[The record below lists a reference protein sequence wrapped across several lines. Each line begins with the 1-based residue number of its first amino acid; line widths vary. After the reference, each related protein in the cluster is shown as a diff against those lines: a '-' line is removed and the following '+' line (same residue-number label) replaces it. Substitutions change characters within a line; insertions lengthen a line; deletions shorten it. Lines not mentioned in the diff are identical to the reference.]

1 MNSSYHYITPRAAAL
16 GVSPHIPHAHV
27 RPASRSLGHSPA
39 TSGLSIQGPGG
50 IVCRFLRHTRGRS
63 RARGTPTPL
72 GLRSDLGPCSGAALK
87 APDPKAGQPGTHTTA
102 VCSNHS
108 NQRRSLIRL
117 RDNHRF
123 LIFIIF
129 SARIFRISP
138 RVCASLTH
146 RAPPGPSRAAA
157 ASAAPTEPN
166 PRGIKSARDRSTP
179 VSDRPRH
186 RVSPPVLP

>member
-1 MNSSYHYITPRAAAL
+1 MHMCARRAAAW
-16 GVSPHIPHAHV
+16 GRAPPP
-27 RPASRSLGHSPA
+27 PAFPSK
-39 TSGLSIQGPGG
+39 GPGG
-50 IVCRFLRHTRGRS
+50 VVCRFLRHTRGRS

-123 LIFIIF
+123 IFFINF
-129 SARIFRISP
+129 FCSDFQDLSTC
-138 RVCASLTH
+138 VCLAN
-146 RAPPGPSRAAA
+146 PP
-157 ASAAPTEPN
+157 
-166 PRGIKSARDRSTP
+166 STP
-179 VSDRPRH
+179 RPQPGRGCERCPH
-186 RVSPPVLP
+186 RTKSPWDQASP